1 MGILVALIG
10 VAIIAA
16 VVVASFTAVLGG
28 VIGGELEDEEE
39 AVERWTDLWE
49 LGQLRRNRFANIWK
63 NGTNGSGCFI
73 RKDLLDRW
81 QGWHTAR
88 SMVLPN

>member
-28 VIGGELEDEEE
+28 VIGRELEDEEE
-39 AVERWTDLWE
+39 
-49 LGQLRRNRFANIWK
+49 
-63 NGTNGSGCFI
+63 
-73 RKDLLDRW
+73 
-81 QGWHTAR
+81 
-88 SMVLPN
+88 

>member
-28 VIGGELEDEEE
+28 VIGGELEDEGYRTKR
-39 AVERWTDLWE
+39 VD
-49 LGQLRRNRFANIWK
+49 G
-63 NGTNGSGCFI
+63 
-73 RKDLLDRW
+73 
-81 QGWHTAR
+81 
-88 SMVLPN
+88 

>member
-28 VIGGELEDEEE
+28 VIG
-39 AVERWTDLWE
+39 
-49 LGQLRRNRFANIWK
+49 
-63 NGTNGSGCFI
+63 
-73 RKDLLDRW
+73 
-81 QGWHTAR
+81 
-88 SMVLPN
+88 

>member
-16 VVVASFTAVLGG
+16 VVVASFPAFLGG

-39 AVERWTDLWE
+39 
-49 LGQLRRNRFANIWK
+49 
-63 NGTNGSGCFI
+63 
-73 RKDLLDRW
+73 
-81 QGWHTAR
+81 
-88 SMVLPN
+88 

>member
-10 VAIIAA
+10 VAA

-39 AVERWTDLWE
+39 
-49 LGQLRRNRFANIWK
+49 
-63 NGTNGSGCFI
+63 
-73 RKDLLDRW
+73 
-81 QGWHTAR
+81 
-88 SMVLPN
+88 

>member
-39 AVERWTDLWE
+39 IKKGGCEKF
-49 LGQLRRNRFANIWK
+49 NRVFH
-63 NGTNGSGCFI
+63 SHLFI
-73 RKDLLDRW
+73 ILQMFLL
-81 QGWHTAR
+81 TY
-88 SMVLPN
+88 P

>member
-28 VIGGELEDEEE
+28 VIVGELEDEEE
-39 AVERWTDLWE
+39 
-49 LGQLRRNRFANIWK
+49 
-63 NGTNGSGCFI
+63 
-73 RKDLLDRW
+73 
-81 QGWHTAR
+81 
-88 SMVLPN
+88 

>member
-28 VIGGELEDEEE
+28 VIGGELEDEENKKGGCE
-39 AVERWTDLWE
+39 KF
-49 LGQLRRNRFANIWK
+49 NRVFH
-63 NGTNGSGCFI
+63 SHLFI
-73 RKDLLDRW
+73 ILQMFLL
-81 QGWHTAR
+81 TY
-88 SMVLPN
+88 P

>member
-28 VIGGELEDEEE
+28 VLGVELEDEEE
-39 AVERWTDLWE
+39 
-49 LGQLRRNRFANIWK
+49 
-63 NGTNGSGCFI
+63 
-73 RKDLLDRW
+73 
-81 QGWHTAR
+81 
-88 SMVLPN
+88 

>member
-28 VIGGELEDEEE
+28 VIGGELEDEDNVT
-39 AVERWTDLWE
+39 APPQKVVNPISII
-49 LGQLRRNRFANIWK
+49 RRVFH
-63 NGTNGSGCFI
+63 SHLFI
-73 RKDLLDRW
+73 ILQTFLL
-81 QGWHTAR
+81 TY
-88 SMVLPN
+88 P

>member
-16 VVVASFTAVLGG
+16 VASFTAVLGG

-39 AVERWTDLWE
+39 
-49 LGQLRRNRFANIWK
+49 
-63 NGTNGSGCFI
+63 
-73 RKDLLDRW
+73 
-81 QGWHTAR
+81 
-88 SMVLPN
+88 

>member
-28 VIGGELEDEEE
+28 VIGGELEDERRIKKV
-39 AVERWTDLWE
+39 AV
-49 LGQLRRNRFANIWK
+49 K
-63 NGTNGSGCFI
+63 NSIEFFTATFLLFFKCFF
-73 RKDLLDRW
+73 
-81 QGWHTAR
+81 
-88 SMVLPN
+88 

>member
-28 VIGGELEDEEE
+28 VIVVELEDEEE
-39 AVERWTDLWE
+39 
-49 LGQLRRNRFANIWK
+49 
-63 NGTNGSGCFI
+63 
-73 RKDLLDRW
+73 
-81 QGWHTAR
+81 
-88 SMVLPN
+88 

>member
-1 MGILVALIG
+1 MYFHLPPCYPINRREKEVRVMGILVALIG

-39 AVERWTDLWE
+39 
-49 LGQLRRNRFANIWK
+49 
-63 NGTNGSGCFI
+63 
-73 RKDLLDRW
+73 
-81 QGWHTAR
+81 
-88 SMVLPN
+88 

>member
-28 VIGGELEDEEE
+28 VIGGELEDEEKKV
-39 AVERWTDLWE
+39 A
-49 LGQLRRNRFANIWK
+49 GK
-63 NGTNGSGCFI
+63 NSIEFFTATFLLFFKCFF
-73 RKDLLDRW
+73 
-81 QGWHTAR
+81 
-88 SMVLPN
+88 

>member
-28 VIGGELEDEEE
+28 FIGGELEDEEE
-39 AVERWTDLWE
+39 
-49 LGQLRRNRFANIWK
+49 
-63 NGTNGSGCFI
+63 
-73 RKDLLDRW
+73 
-81 QGWHTAR
+81 
-88 SMVLPN
+88 

>member
-28 VIGGELEDEEE
+28 VI
-39 AVERWTDLWE
+39 
-49 LGQLRRNRFANIWK
+49 
-63 NGTNGSGCFI
+63 
-73 RKDLLDRW
+73 
-81 QGWHTAR
+81 
-88 SMVLPN
+88 

>member
-28 VIGGELEDEEE
+28 VIGGELEETKKNKKGGCEKF
-39 AVERWTDLWE
+39 
-49 LGQLRRNRFANIWK
+49 NRVFH
-63 NGTNGSGCFI
+63 SHLFI
-73 RKDLLDRW
+73 ILQMFLL
-81 QGWHTAR
+81 TY
-88 SMVLPN
+88 P

>member
-28 VIGGELEDEEE
+28 VIGGELEDE
-39 AVERWTDLWE
+39 VFRSHL
-49 LGQLRRNRFANIWK
+49 
-63 NGTNGSGCFI
+63 FI
-73 RKDLLDRW
+73 ILQMFLL
-81 QGWHTAR
+81 TY
-88 SMVLPN
+88 P

>member
-39 AVERWTDLWE
+39 KKKGGCEKF
-49 LGQLRRNRFANIWK
+49 NRVFRDHL
-63 NGTNGSGCFI
+63 FI
-73 RKDLLDRW
+73 ILQMFL
-81 QGWHTAR
+81 
-88 SMVLPN
+88 

>member
-28 VIGGELEDEEE
+28 VIGGELEDEE
-39 AVERWTDLWE
+39 
-49 LGQLRRNRFANIWK
+49 
-63 NGTNGSGCFI
+63 SGCEKLNRVFRSHLFI
-73 RKDLLDRW
+73 ILQMFLL
-81 QGWHTAR
+81 TY
-88 SMVLPN
+88 P

>member
-1 MGILVALIG
+1 MKKVTFFHLILLASVLYYKKVRVMGILVALIG

-39 AVERWTDLWE
+39 
-49 LGQLRRNRFANIWK
+49 
-63 NGTNGSGCFI
+63 
-73 RKDLLDRW
+73 
-81 QGWHTAR
+81 
-88 SMVLPN
+88 

>member
-28 VIGGELEDEEE
+28 VIGRKT
-39 AVERWTDLWE
+39 ER
-49 LGQLRRNRFANIWK
+49 RRIIK
-63 NGTNGSGCFI
+63 KGGCEKF
-73 RKDLLDRW
+73 
-81 QGWHTAR
+81 
-88 SMVLPN
+88 N

>member
-1 MGILVALIG
+1 MKKVTFFHLILHASVLLALIG

-39 AVERWTDLWE
+39 
-49 LGQLRRNRFANIWK
+49 
-63 NGTNGSGCFI
+63 
-73 RKDLLDRW
+73 
-81 QGWHTAR
+81 
-88 SMVLPN
+88 

>member
-1 MGILVALIG
+1 MAIKRREKEVRVMGILVALIG

-39 AVERWTDLWE
+39 
-49 LGQLRRNRFANIWK
+49 
-63 NGTNGSGCFI
+63 
-73 RKDLLDRW
+73 
-81 QGWHTAR
+81 
-88 SMVLPN
+88 

>member
-28 VIGGELEDEEE
+28 VIGGELEDEGRIVKKWAAKNSIGFSQPPFYYSSNVSFNLSMNPFFLALPFDSE
-39 AVERWTDLWE
+39 A
-49 LGQLRRNRFANIWK
+49 
-63 NGTNGSGCFI
+63 GSSWF
-73 RKDLLDRW
+73 
-81 QGWHTAR
+81 
-88 SMVLPN
+88 SVFPVN

>member
-28 VIGGELEDEEE
+28 VIGRELEDEE
-39 AVERWTDLWE
+39 
-49 LGQLRRNRFANIWK
+49 
-63 NGTNGSGCFI
+63 
-73 RKDLLDRW
+73 
-81 QGWHTAR
+81 
-88 SMVLPN
+88 